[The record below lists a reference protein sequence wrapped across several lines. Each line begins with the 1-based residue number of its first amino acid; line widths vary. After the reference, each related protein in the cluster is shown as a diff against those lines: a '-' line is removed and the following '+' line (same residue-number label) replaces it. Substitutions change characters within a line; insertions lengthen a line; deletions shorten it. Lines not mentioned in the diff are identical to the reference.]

1 MEQSSRVQVLGG
13 LLHRIGNYHSKS
25 FATDFSE
32 RLILQKTIYLMQ
44 TFDLFIG
51 YHFNWYLK
59 GPYCPQLAKDAYD
72 LSNTY
77 EELPEIT
84 FVGASA
90 ENRFQKFM
98 SFING
103 HFIDT
108 DWLEAIASIHYLY
121 HRGTAKDQDLIF
133 NTIKNKMPA
142 LKKSDFN
149 SYWKILNENGMIG
162 D

>member
-1 MEQSSRVQVLGG
+1 MEQTSRKQILGG
-13 LLHRIGNYHSKS
+13 LLHRIRNYHSRS
-25 FATDFSE
+25 FATEFSE

-59 GPYCPQLAKDAYD
+59 GPYSPQLAKDAYD

-77 EELPEIT
+77 EELPEVT
-84 FVGASA
+84 FVSVSA
-90 ENRFQKFM
+90 EKRFQKFM
-98 SFING
+98 SLVG
-103 HFIDT
+103 DHLMDA

-121 HRGTAKDQDLIF
+121 HRGSAKDRDSIF
-133 NTIKNKMPA
+133 VTIKNKMPS
-142 LKKSDFN
+142 LKKSDFD
-149 SYWKILNENGMIG
+149 SYWKILSETGMIG